1 MKKAFIVFFL
11 SFVCGMFS
19 FAQHKPY
26 NLSISGAV
34 KDNMTQ
40 EAVQNCFLTLM
51 LADSTVVDTVTTYK
65 SQSSINGQWFDESR
79 FDLRITKPA
88 KYLLR
93 VEKEGYDTKY
103 VPLDFQK
110 MYRRKLYSNLPDI
123 FMQRTRVHKIGEV
136 TVTAT
141 KVKFYHKGDT
151 IVYNADA
158 FQLQDGSMLDA
169 LIKQLP
175 GAELKSDGRIYV
187 NGRFVENLMLNGQ
200 DFFRGNNKIMLNN
213 LPSYTVSNIK
223 VYERESDR
231 SRYLGQ
237 NLDDKSFVMDVNLK
251 KQYSIG
257 WMGNVEAGGGT
268 AETYLAR
275 LFAMRFTPSSRIAV
289 FGNVNNV
296 NDDNMPQQGTD
307 WTPEKMPL
315 GRLTAYKAGLD
326 IKVNDRDGR
335 FNVQSY
341 TTFDHLRNNETANT
355 WRTNFLS
362 SGDTYDR
369 IMRKTDSKQW
379 RLFTYNTQSLF
390 PKIAG
395 EKAWLSFSQYFNYR
409 KRDNDARALSATT
422 GSDWE
427 TFSKNQ
433 LDSLYSPNITP
444 ELRKKLIN
452 RNLSRSLGRTTYMDG
467 KVSASISA
475 RMAHSSDG
483 YQLRAN
489 LWMESNDYELYNQ
502 QRIDYVDAQQVETQ
516 FVNNYSKTNPT
527 RSYKYEFSGMYDY
540 RPFEGLEFHFGYG
553 YEQRYKV
560 ESRSL
565 YRLDRLEGWDND
577 IDHGIGTLPSEELY
591 LQTIDVNNSYNSR
604 TLTRVHIPEVGMNW
618 LININKKWGFNIYN
632 AIQMPLCSQT
642 LKYAGADAD
651 TTFTRRSTQLRIYNS
666 RFRLFTNDYKHHFML
681 EYGLDPQTPNLRYLV
696 RATDDADPLNVTR
709 GGRNLKDIH
718 YYYTKLTYDYRGR
731 MMVSPSIYY
740 NRTNNA
746 VSMGYVYD
754 KSTGRRTVTPASIN
768 GNWRAGAGLSL
779 SGALDKKRLLV
790 FSNNLNADFVNSAD
804 YIGSDEAKPMG
815 KSIVKTWNVS
825 EHLRL
830 DYKIGRHSIG
840 FNGNFS
846 WLRSA
851 SDMAAFSTINAYNY
865 NYGLTG
871 MVVLPGEVNLSTD
884 VTMYSRRGYEDA
896 GMNEDNLVWNARA
909 TKSILKGRITFAV
922 DAFDILHQL
931 RKVDR
936 YVNAQGRVE
945 TYYNTVPRYVMF
957 HAMYKFNVM
966 PKKR

>member
-1 MKKAFIVFFL
+1 MKKLFFL
-11 SFVCGMFS
+11 LLFMTAFLPAIS
-19 FAQHKPY
+19 QHKDY
-26 NLSISGAV
+26 NLRIGGGI
-34 KDNMTQ
+34 KDNVTQ
-40 EAVQNCFLTLM
+40 EAVQDCFLTLM
-51 LADSTVVDTVTTYK
+51 LADSTVVDTVSTQMT
-65 SQSSINGQWFDESR
+65 QTSINGQWFDASR
-79 FDLRITKPA
+79 FELRITKPA

-110 MYRRKLYSNLPDI
+110 MYRRKFYSNLPDI

-335 FNVQSY
+335 FNVQSR

-369 IMRKTDSKQW
+369 IMKKTDSKQW

-390 PKIAG
+390 PTIAG

-433 LDSLYSPNITP
+433 LDSLYSSNITP

-452 RNLSRSLGRTTYMDG
+452 RNLSHSLGRTTYMDG
-467 KVSASISA
+467 EVSAGISA
-475 RMAHSSDG
+475 RMPHSSDG
-483 YQLRAN
+483 YQLSAS

-527 RSYKYEFSGMYDY
+527 RSYKYKFSGMYDY
-540 RPFEGLEFHFGYG
+540 RPFEGLEFHFGYA

-565 YRLDRLEGWDND
+565 YRLDHLDGWDND

-618 LININKKWGFNIYN
+618 LININKKWGFNIFN

-754 KSTGRRTVTPASIN
+754 KATGRRTVTPASIN
-768 GNWRAGAGLSL
+768 GNWRAGAGLLL
-779 SGALDKKRLLV
+779 SGALDKKRLLM

-804 YIGSDEAKPMG
+804 YIGSDEVKPMG

-825 EHLRL
+825 ERLRL

-840 FNGNFS
+840 FSGNFS

-884 VTMYSRRGYEDA
+884 ITMYSRRGYEDA

>member
-1 MKKAFIVFFL
+1 MKKLFFL
-11 SFVCGMFS
+11 LSFMTVFLPVVS
-19 FAQHKPY
+19 QYKPY
-26 NLSISGAV
+26 NLRISGAV
-34 KDNMTQ
+34 KDNVTQ

-51 LADSTVVDTVTTYK
+51 LADSTVVDTVTTCK

-231 SRYLGQ
+231 SRYLGL

-296 NDDNMPQQGTD
+296 NDDNQPQQGTD

-379 RLFTYNTQSLF
+379 KLFTDNSLSLF

-395 EKAWLSFSQYFNYR
+395 EKSWLYFDQYFNYR

-433 LDSLYSPNITP
+433 LDSLYSSNITP

-452 RNLSRSLGRTTYMDG
+452 RNLSHSLGRTTYMDG
-467 KVSASISA
+467 EVSAGIFA
-475 RMAHSSDG
+475 RMPHSSDG
-483 YQLRAN
+483 YQLSAS

-527 RSYKYEFSGMYDY
+527 RSYKYKFSGMYDY

-618 LININKKWGFNIYN
+618 LIHVNKKWDFNIFN

-709 GGRNLKDIH
+709 SGKTLRDIL
-718 YYYTKLTYDYRGR
+718 YYYTKLTYDYRGSV
-731 MMVSPSIYY
+731 MVSPSIYY

-754 KSTGRRTVTPASIN
+754 KATGRRTVTPASIN

-779 SGALDKKRLLV
+779 SGALDKKRLLM

-825 EHLRL
+825 ERLRL

-840 FNGNFS
+840 FSGTFS

-884 VTMYSRRGYEDA
+884 ITMYSRRGYEDA

>member
-379 RLFTYNTQSLF
+379 KLFTDNSLSLF
-390 PKIAG
+390 PMIAG
-395 EKAWLSFSQYFNYR
+395 EKSWLYFDQYFNYR

-540 RPFEGLEFHFGYG
+540 RPFEGLEFHFGYA

-565 YRLDRLEGWDND
+565 YRLDHLDGWDND

-666 RFRLFTNDYKHHFML
+666 RFRLLTNDYKHHFIL

-884 VTMYSRRGYEDA
+884 ITMYSRRGYEDA

>member
-1 MKKAFIVFFL
+1 MKKAFIVFLL

-26 NLSISGAV
+26 NLRIGGGI
-34 KDNMTQ
+34 KDNVTQ
-40 EAVQNCFLTLM
+40 EAVQDCFLTLM
-51 LADSTVVDTVTTYK
+51 LADSTVVDTVSTQMT
-65 SQSSINGQWFDESR
+65 QTSINGQWFDASR
-79 FDLRITKPA
+79 FELRITKPA

-110 MYRRKLYSNLPDI
+110 MYRRKFYSTLPDI

-296 NDDNMPQQGTD
+296 NDDNQPQQGTD
-307 WTPEKMPL
+307 RTPEKMPL

-335 FNVQSY
+335 FNVQSR

-355 WRTNFLS
+355 WCTNFLS

-369 IMRKTDSKQW
+369 IMKKTDSKQW

-409 KRDNDARALSATT
+409 QRDNDARALSATT

-489 LWMESNDYELYNQ
+489 LWMESNDYELYN
-502 QRIDYVDAQQVETQ
+502 
-516 FVNNYSKTNPT
+516 
-527 RSYKYEFSGMYDY
+527 
-540 RPFEGLEFHFGYG
+540 
-553 YEQRYKV
+553 
-560 ESRSL
+560 
-565 YRLDRLEGWDND
+565 
-577 IDHGIGTLPSEELY
+577 
-591 LQTIDVNNSYNSR
+591 
-604 TLTRVHIPEVGMNW
+604 
-618 LININKKWGFNIYN
+618 
-632 AIQMPLCSQT
+632 
-642 LKYAGADAD
+642 
-651 TTFTRRSTQLRIYNS
+651 
-666 RFRLFTNDYKHHFML
+666 
-681 EYGLDPQTPNLRYLV
+681 
-696 RATDDADPLNVTR
+696 
-709 GGRNLKDIH
+709 
-718 YYYTKLTYDYRGR
+718 
-731 MMVSPSIYY
+731 
-740 NRTNNA
+740 
-746 VSMGYVYD
+746 
-754 KSTGRRTVTPASIN
+754 
-768 GNWRAGAGLSL
+768 
-779 SGALDKKRLLV
+779 
-790 FSNNLNADFVNSAD
+790 
-804 YIGSDEAKPMG
+804 
-815 KSIVKTWNVS
+815 
-825 EHLRL
+825 
-830 DYKIGRHSIG
+830 
-840 FNGNFS
+840 
-846 WLRSA
+846 
-851 SDMAAFSTINAYNY
+851 
-865 NYGLTG
+865 
-871 MVVLPGEVNLSTD
+871 
-884 VTMYSRRGYEDA
+884 
-896 GMNEDNLVWNARA
+896 
-909 TKSILKGRITFAV
+909 
-922 DAFDILHQL
+922 
-931 RKVDR
+931 
-936 YVNAQGRVE
+936 
-945 TYYNTVPRYVMF
+945 
-957 HAMYKFNVM
+957 
-966 PKKR
+966 

>member
-884 VTMYSRRGYEDA
+884 ITMYSRRGYEDA
-896 GMNEDNLVWNARA
+896 GMNEDNIVWNARA

>member
-1 MKKAFIVFFL
+1 MKKAFIVFLL

-51 LADSTVVDTVTTYK
+51 LADSTVVDTVTTCK

-296 NDDNMPQQGTD
+296 NDDNQPQQGTD

-335 FNVQSY
+335 FNVQSR

-355 WRTNFLS
+355 WRTNFLL

-379 RLFTYNTQSLF
+379 KLFTDNSLSLF
-390 PKIAG
+390 PMIAG
-395 EKAWLSFSQYFNYR
+395 EKSWLYFDQYFNYR

-433 LDSLYSPNITP
+433 LDSLYSSNITP

-452 RNLSRSLGRTTYMDG
+452 RNLSHSLGRTTYMDG
-467 KVSASISA
+467 EVSAGIFA
-475 RMAHSSDG
+475 RMPHSSDG
-483 YQLRAN
+483 YQLSAR

-527 RSYKYEFSGMYDY
+527 RSYKYKFSGMYDY
-540 RPFEGLEFHFGYG
+540 RPFEGLEFHFGYA

-618 LININKKWGFNIYN
+618 LIHVNKKWDFNIFN

-666 RFRLFTNDYKHHFML
+666 RFRLLTNDYKHHFIL

-754 KSTGRRTVTPASIN
+754 KATGRRTVTPASIN

-779 SGALDKKRLLV
+779 SGALDKKRLLM

-804 YIGSDEAKPMG
+804 YIGSDEVKPMG

-825 EHLRL
+825 ERLRL

-840 FNGNFS
+840 FSGNFS

-884 VTMYSRRGYEDA
+884 ITMYSRRGYEDA

>member
-1 MKKAFIVFFL
+1 MKKAFIVFLL

-51 LADSTVVDTVTTYK
+51 LADSTVVDTVTTCK

-296 NDDNMPQQGTD
+296 NDDNQPQQGTD

-379 RLFTYNTQSLF
+379 KLFTDNSLSLF
-390 PKIAG
+390 PMIAG
-395 EKAWLSFSQYFNYR
+395 EKSWLYFDQYFNYR

-433 LDSLYSPNITP
+433 LDSLYSSNITP

-452 RNLSRSLGRTTYMDG
+452 RNLSHSLGRTTYMDG
-467 KVSASISA
+467 EVSAGIFA
-475 RMAHSSDG
+475 RMPHSSDG
-483 YQLRAN
+483 YQLSAR

-527 RSYKYEFSGMYDY
+527 RSYKYKFSGMYDY
-540 RPFEGLEFHFGYG
+540 RPFEGLEFHFGYA

-618 LININKKWGFNIYN
+618 LIHVNKKWDFNIFN

-666 RFRLFTNDYKHHFML
+666 RFRLFTNDYKHHFIL

-754 KSTGRRTVTPASIN
+754 KATGRRTVTPASIN

-884 VTMYSRRGYEDA
+884 ITIYSRRGYEDA

>member
-1 MKKAFIVFFL
+1 MKKLFFL
-11 SFVCGMFS
+11 LSFMTVFLPVVS
-19 FAQHKPY
+19 QYKPY

-187 NGRFVENLMLNGQ
+187 NGRFVENLMLNGK
-200 DFFRGNNKIMLNN
+200 DFFKGNNQIMLNN
-213 LPSYTVSNIK
+213 LPSYTVNNIK

-335 FNVQSY
+335 FNVQSR

-379 RLFTYNTQSLF
+379 KLFTDNSLSLF
-390 PKIAG
+390 PMIAG
-395 EKAWLSFSQYFNYR
+395 EKSWLYFDQYFNYR

-433 LDSLYSPNITP
+433 LDSLYSSNITP

-452 RNLSRSLGRTTYMDG
+452 RNLSHSLGRTTYMDG
-467 KVSASISA
+467 EVSAGIFA
-475 RMAHSSDG
+475 RMPHSSDG
-483 YQLRAN
+483 YQLSAR

-527 RSYKYEFSGMYDY
+527 RSYKYKFSGMYDY

-618 LININKKWGFNIYN
+618 LIHVNKKWDFNIFN

-666 RFRLFTNDYKHHFML
+666 RFRLFTNDYKHHFIL

-746 VSMGYVYD
+746 VSMGYIYD

-779 SGALDKKRLLV
+779 SGALDKKRLLM
-790 FSNNLNADFVNSAD
+790 FSNNLNADFVNNAD

-825 EHLRL
+825 ERLRL

-840 FNGNFS
+840 FSGTFS

-884 VTMYSRRGYEDA
+884 ITMYSRRGYEDA

>member
-1 MKKAFIVFFL
+1 M
-11 SFVCGMFS
+11 
-19 FAQHKPY
+19 
-26 NLSISGAV
+26 
-34 KDNMTQ
+34 
-40 EAVQNCFLTLM
+40 
-51 LADSTVVDTVTTYK
+51 
-65 SQSSINGQWFDESR
+65 
-79 FDLRITKPA
+79 
-88 KYLLR
+88 
-93 VEKEGYDTKY
+93 
-103 VPLDFQK
+103 
-110 MYRRKLYSNLPDI
+110 
-123 FMQRTRVHKIGEV
+123 
-136 TVTAT
+136 
-141 KVKFYHKGDT
+141 
-151 IVYNADA
+151 
-158 FQLQDGSMLDA
+158 
-169 LIKQLP
+169 
-175 GAELKSDGRIYV
+175 
-187 NGRFVENLMLNGQ
+187 
-200 DFFRGNNKIMLNN
+200 
-213 LPSYTVSNIK
+213 
-223 VYERESDR
+223 
-231 SRYLGQ
+231 
-237 NLDDKSFVMDVNLK
+237 
-251 KQYSIG
+251 
-257 WMGNVEAGGGT
+257 
-268 AETYLAR
+268 
-275 LFAMRFTPSSRIAV
+275 
-289 FGNVNNV
+289 
-296 NDDNMPQQGTD
+296 
-307 WTPEKMPL
+307 
-315 GRLTAYKAGLD
+315 
-326 IKVNDRDGR
+326 
-335 FNVQSY
+335 
-341 TTFDHLRNNETANT
+341 
-355 WRTNFLS
+355 
-362 SGDTYDR
+362 
-369 IMRKTDSKQW
+369 
-379 RLFTYNTQSLF
+379 
-390 PKIAG
+390 
-395 EKAWLSFSQYFNYR
+395 
-409 KRDNDARALSATT
+409 
-422 GSDWE
+422 
-427 TFSKNQ
+427 
-433 LDSLYSPNITP
+433 
-444 ELRKKLIN
+444 
-452 RNLSRSLGRTTYMDG
+452 
-467 KVSASISA
+467 
-475 RMAHSSDG
+475 
-483 YQLRAN
+483 
-489 LWMESNDYELYNQ
+489 
-502 QRIDYVDAQQVETQ
+502 
-516 FVNNYSKTNPT
+516 
-527 RSYKYEFSGMYDY
+527 
-540 RPFEGLEFHFGYG
+540 
-553 YEQRYKV
+553 

-618 LININKKWGFNIYN
+618 LIHVNKKWDFNIFN

-666 RFRLFTNDYKHHFML
+666 RFRLFTNDYKHHFIL

-754 KSTGRRTVTPASIN
+754 KATGRRTVTPASIN

-779 SGALDKKRLLV
+779 SGALDKKRLLM

-825 EHLRL
+825 ERLRL

-840 FNGNFS
+840 FSGNFS

-884 VTMYSRRGYEDA
+884 ITMYSRRGYEDA

-966 PKKR
+966 PKKK

>member
-1 MKKAFIVFFL
+1 MQKRIVLFL
-11 SFVCGMFS
+11 LCLSSAILVE
-19 FAQHKPY
+19 AQKSQG
-26 NLSISGAV
+26 LEICAKI
-34 KDNMTQ
+34 KDNVTQ
-40 EAVQNCFLTLM
+40 EAVRNCFVTLM
-51 LADSTVVDTVTTYK
+51 LADSSVVDTVTSSVGESY
-65 SQSSINGQWFDESR
+65 QNGVSSIDSR
-79 FDLRITKPA
+79 FRFWVTKPA

-93 VEKEGYDTKY
+93 IDKNGYDTR
-103 VPLDFQK
+103 VVALNLP
-110 MYRRKLYSNLPDI
+110 KLYKRETRKELPDI
-123 FMQRTRVHKIGEV
+123 FMQRTRVHNIGEV

-141 KVKFYHKGDT
+141 KVKFYNKGDT
-151 IVYNADA
+151 LVYNADA
-158 FQLQDGSMLDA
+158 FQLQEGSMLDA

-187 NGRFVENLMLNGQ
+187 NGRFVENLMLNGK
-200 DFFRGNNKIMLNN
+200 DFFNGNNKIMLNN

-223 VYERESDR
+223 VYERESDM
-231 SRYLGQ
+231 SRYFGA
-237 NLDDKSFVMDVNLK
+237 NIDDKSFVMDVNLK

-275 LFAMRFTPSSRIAV
+275 LFAMRFTPNSRITV

-296 NDDNMPQQGTD
+296 NDDNQPQQGTD

-315 GRLTAYKAGLD
+315 GRLTVYKAGLD
-326 IKVNDRDGR
+326 IRVNDRDGK
-335 FNVQSY
+335 FNVGSS
-341 TTFDHLRNNETANT
+341 TTFDHLRNKETANT
-355 WRTNFLS
+355 WRTNFLT

-369 IMRKTDSKQW
+369 IMKAVDSKNW
-379 RLFTYNTQSLF
+379 NLFTYNSLDLR
-390 PKIAG
+390 PTIAG
-395 EKAWLSFSQYFNYR
+395 KKVWLLFRQYFNY
-409 KRDNDARALSATT
+409 KKNDKDARTSAATS
-422 GSDWE
+422 GSSWE
-427 TFSKNQ
+427 TFSKEQ
-433 LDSLYSPNITP
+433 LDSLYNPSITS

-467 KVSASISA
+467 EVSAGF
-475 RMAHSSDG
+475 RVGFPHSSDNVNVD
-483 YQLRAN
+483 AS
-489 LWMESNDYELYNQ
+489 LWMQSEDYNQ
-502 QRIDYVDAQQVETQ
+502 YARQHIGY
-516 FVNNYSKTNPT
+516 NNNGHPTMLFLNDFSNADPT
-527 RSYKYEFSGMYDY
+527 RSYRYNIDFLYNY
-540 RPFEGLEFHFGYG
+540 FPFRGLELHFSYG
-553 YEQRYKV
+553 YEQNYKT
-560 ESRSL
+560 ESRNL
-565 YRLDRLEGWDND
+565 FHLAGIDGWGSGTE
-577 IDHGIGTLPSEELY
+577 HELGTLPSEEAY
-591 LQTIDVNNSYNSR
+591 LQTIDRSNSYNSR
-604 TLTRVHIPEVGMNW
+604 TLGRVHTPGVHINW
-618 LININKKWGFNIYN
+618 WFDVNRKWQFRVNHKMYLP
-632 AIQMPLCSQT
+632 IQRLT
-642 LKYAGADAD
+642 LKYIGAMAD
-651 TTFTRRSTQLRIYNS
+651 TTFTRRSTQIRVYNS
-666 RFRLFTNDYKHHFML
+666 FISLDTKDYKHSIYLH
-681 EYGLDPQTPNLRYLV
+681 YGLDPQTPNLRYLV

-709 GGRNLKDIH
+709 SGKALRDIL
-718 YYYTKLTYDYRGR
+718 YYYTKLTYDYRGSV
-731 MMVSPSIYY
+731 MVSPSIYY

-754 KSTGRRTVTPASIN
+754 KATGRRTVTPASIN

-779 SGALDKKRLLV
+779 SGALDKKRLLM

-825 EHLRL
+825 ERLRL

-840 FNGNFS
+840 FSGTFS

-884 VTMYSRRGYEDA
+884 ITMYSRRGYEDV

>member
-1 MKKAFIVFFL
+1 MKKLFFL
-11 SFVCGMFS
+11 LSFMTVFLPVVS
-19 FAQHKPY
+19 QYKPY

-65 SQSSINGQWFDESR
+65 SQSSINGQWFDDSR

-335 FNVQSY
+335 FNVQNY

-666 RFRLFTNDYKHHFML
+666 RFRLFTNDYKHHFIL

-754 KSTGRRTVTPASIN
+754 KTTGRRTVTPASIN

-825 EHLRL
+825 ERLRL

-840 FNGNFS
+840 FSGTFS

-884 VTMYSRRGYEDA
+884 ITMYSRRGYEDA

>member
-1 MKKAFIVFFL
+1 MKKAFIVFLL

-65 SQSSINGQWFDESR
+65 SQSSINGQWFDDSR

-341 TTFDHLRNNETANT
+341 TTFDHLRNSETANT

-395 EKAWLSFSQYFNYR
+395 EKAWLSFGQYFNYR

-618 LININKKWGFNIYN
+618 LIHVNKKWDFNIFN

-666 RFRLFTNDYKHHFML
+666 RFRLLTNDYKHHFIL

-754 KSTGRRTVTPASIN
+754 KATGRRTVTPASIN

-779 SGALDKKRLLV
+779 SGALDKKRLLM

-825 EHLRL
+825 ERLRL

-871 MVVLPGEVNLSTD
+871 MVVLTGEVNLSTD
-884 VTMYSRRGYEDA
+884 ITMYSRRGYEDA

>member
-1 MKKAFIVFFL
+1 MKKRLILFALCLL
-11 SFVCGMFS
+11 SVLSS
-19 FAQHKPY
+19 FAQDKTY
-26 NLSISGAV
+26 ELEVCAKV
-34 KDNMTQ
+34 KDNVTL
-40 EAVQNCFLTLM
+40 EAIGNGLVTLM
-51 LADSTVVDTVTTYK
+51 LADSTIVDTTSILTY
-65 SQSSINGQWFDESR
+65 ESYLAGEPVKTSVFNIIVR
-79 FDLRITKPA
+79 KPA
-88 KYLLR
+88 KYLLCI
-93 VEKEGYDTKY
+93 EKEGYDTKFIS
-103 VPLDFQK
+103 LDLSK
-110 MYRRKLYSNLPDI
+110 IYKRDHYKNLSTI
-123 FMQRTRVHKIGEV
+123 LMQRTRVRNIGEV

-158 FQLQDGSMLDA
+158 FQLQEGSMLDA

-187 NGRFVENLMLNGQ
+187 NGRFVENLMLNGK
-200 DFFRGNNKIMLNN
+200 DFFNGNNQIMLNN

-369 IMRKTDSKQW
+369 IMKKTDSKQW

-452 RNLSRSLGRTTYMDG
+452 RNLSHSLGRTTYMDG

-618 LININKKWGFNIYN
+618 LIHVNKKWDFNIFN

-666 RFRLFTNDYKHHFML
+666 RFRLLTNDYKHHFIL

-754 KSTGRRTVTPASIN
+754 KATGRRTVTPASIN

-779 SGALDKKRLLV
+779 SGALDKKRLLM

-825 EHLRL
+825 ERLRL

-840 FNGNFS
+840 FSGTFS

-865 NYGLTG
+865 NYGLTS

-884 VTMYSRRGYEDA
+884 ITMYSRRGYEDA

>member
-1 MKKAFIVFFL
+1 MKKRLILFALCLL
-11 SFVCGMFS
+11 SVLSS
-19 FAQHKPY
+19 FAQDKTY
-26 NLSISGAV
+26 ELEVVAKV
-34 KDNMTQ
+34 KDNVTL
-40 EAVQNCFLTLM
+40 EAIGNGLVTLM
-51 LADSTVVDTVTTYK
+51 LADSTIVDTTSIFTY
-65 SQSSINGQWFDESR
+65 ESYLDGR
-79 FDLRITKPA
+79 PVHTSNVNITIRKPA
-88 KYLLR
+88 KYILR
-93 VEKEGYDTKY
+93 IEKEGYDTKFIS
-103 VPLDFQK
+103 LDLRK
-110 MYRRKLYSNLPDI
+110 MYKRERYKILPHI
-123 FMQRTRVHKIGEV
+123 LMQRTRVRNIGEV

-141 KVKFYHKGDT
+141 KVKFYNKGDT
-151 IVYNADA
+151 LVYNADA

-187 NGRFVENLMLNGQ
+187 NGRFVENLMLNGK
-200 DFFRGNNKIMLNN
+200 DFFKGNNQIMLNN
-213 LPSYTVSNIK
+213 LPSYTVNNIK

-275 LFAMRFTPSSRIAV
+275 LFAMRFTPSSRITM
-289 FGNVNNV
+289 FGNVNNL
-296 NDDNMPQQGTD
+296 NDDKQPQQGTD

-315 GRLTAYKAGLD
+315 GRLTAYKAG
-326 IKVNDRDGR
+326 VNIRVDDRNDK
-335 FNVQSY
+335 FSVSSA
-341 TTFDHLRNNETANT
+341 TTFDYLKNKETANS

-369 IMRKTDSKQW
+369 IMKSSDTKDLK
-379 RLFTYNTQSLF
+379 LFTYNYVSF
-390 PKIAG
+390 HPMIWG
-395 EKAWLSFSQYFNYR
+395 RRSWLSLRQYFNY
-409 KRDNDARALSATT
+409 KKSDNDARTSSATV
-422 GSDWE
+422 GNAWE
-427 TFSKNQ
+427 TFGKEQ
-433 LDSLYSPNITP
+433 LDSLYNPNITP

-452 RNLSRSLGRTTYMDG
+452 RNLSHSLGHTTHMDG
-467 KVSASISA
+467 EVA
-475 RMAHSSDG
+475 AHINVGIPHTIDG
-483 YQLRAN
+483 IELIAT
-489 LWMESNDYELYNQ
+489 LWMQSNDYKLYNQ
-502 QRIDYVDAQQVETQ
+502 QRIDYNRDGQLSTQ
-516 FVNNYSKTNPT
+516 FLNDFSNTTPT
-527 RSYKYEFSGMYDY
+527 RSYKYNFDVFYSYCPTKNLQCTFSYG
-540 RPFEGLEFHFGYG
+540 FE
-553 YEQRYKV
+553 QNYKT
-560 ESRSL
+560 ESRNL
-565 YRLDRLEGWDND
+565 FHLAGLDGWDNETN
-577 IDHGIGTLPSEELY
+577 GTFGTLPSEEIY
-591 LQTIDVNNSYNSR
+591 LQTIDRANSYNSR
-604 TLTRVHIPEVGMNW
+604 TLGRVHTPGVHINWSFDVGKNW
-618 LININKKWGFNIYN
+618 FFRLWHKMYVPIHN
-632 AIQMPLCSQT
+632 QT
-642 LKYAGADAD
+642 LKYIGANAD
-651 TTFTRRSTQLRIYNS
+651 TTFTRRSTQFRIYDSNLWLNS
-666 RFRLFTNDYKHHFML
+666 KNGKHDFIL
-681 EYGLDPQTPNLRYLV
+681 KYSIIPRTPNLRYFV
-696 RATDDADPLNVTR
+696 SATDDADPLNVTR
-709 GGRNLKDIH
+709 GGENLKDII
-718 YYYTKLTYDYRGR
+718 YYNTDFRYTYKGS
-731 MMVSPSIYY
+731 MMVSPNIYY

-746 VSMGYVYD
+746 VSMGYIYD

-884 VTMYSRRGYEDA
+884 ITMYSRRGYEDA

>member
-1 MKKAFIVFFL
+1 MKKRLILFALCLL
-11 SFVCGMFS
+11 SVLPS
-19 FAQHKPY
+19 FAKDKTY
-26 NLSISGAV
+26 ELEVVAKV
-34 KDNMTQ
+34 KDNVTL
-40 EAVQNCFLTLM
+40 EAIGNGLVTLM
-51 LADSTVVDTVTTYK
+51 LADSTIVDTTSIKTYENYLDGNPVQTSFFHVTV
-65 SQSSINGQWFDESR
+65 R
-79 FDLRITKPA
+79 KPA
-88 KYLLR
+88 KYILCI
-93 VEKEGYDTKY
+93 EKEGYDTKF
-103 VPLDFQK
+103 VSLDLRK
-110 MYRRKLYSNLPDI
+110 MYKRERFKDLPAI
-123 FMQRTRVHKIGEV
+123 LMQRTRVRNIGEV

-141 KVKFYHKGDT
+141 KVKFYNKGDT

-187 NGRFVENLMLNGQ
+187 NGRFVENLMLNGK
-200 DFFRGNNKIMLNN
+200 DFFKGNNQIMLNN
-213 LPSYTVSNIK
+213 LPSYTVNNIK

-257 WMGNVEAGGGT
+257 WMGNVDAGGGT
-268 AETYLAR
+268 ADTYLAR
-275 LFAMRFTPSSRIAV
+275 LFAMRFTPSSRITM
-289 FGNVNNV
+289 FGNVNNL
-296 NDDNMPQQGTD
+296 NDDKQPRQGTD

-315 GRLTAYKAGLD
+315 GRLTAYKAGVD
-326 IKVNDRDGR
+326 IRVDDRNEK
-335 FNVQSY
+335 FSVSSSI
-341 TTFDHLRNNETANT
+341 TFDHLKNKETANT

-362 SGDTYDR
+362 TGDTYDR
-369 IMRKTDSKQW
+369 IIKSTDTKEW
-379 RLFTYNTQSLF
+379 KLFTYNYINLRPMIFGAKS
-390 PKIAG
+390 
-395 EKAWLSFSQYFNYR
+395 WLSLSQYFNY
-409 KRDNDARALSATT
+409 KKNDNDVRTSSATA
-422 GSDWE
+422 GSDWD
-427 TFSKNQ
+427 TFSKEQ
-433 LDSLYSPNITP
+433 LDSLYNPSITP

-452 RNLSRSLGRTTYMDG
+452 RNLSHSLGRTTYMDG
-467 KVSASISA
+467 EVC
-475 RMAHSSDG
+475 AHLDVGIPHTHDG
-483 YQLRAN
+483 IELWAT
-489 LWMESNDYELYNQ
+489 LWMQSNDYKLYNQ
-502 QRIDYVDAQQVETQ
+502 QRIDYNRDGQLSTQ
-516 FVNNYSKTNPT
+516 FVNDFSNTSPT
-527 RSYKYEFSGMYDY
+527 RSYKYNFDVFYNYTPSRNIQFVFSYG
-540 RPFEGLEFHFGYG
+540 FE
-553 YEQRYKV
+553 QNYKT
-560 ESRSL
+560 ESRNL
-565 YRLDRLEGWDND
+565 FHLAGFDGWND
-577 IDHGIGTLPSEELY
+577 ETDGTFGTLPSEEIY
-591 LQTIDVNNSYNSR
+591 MQTIDRANSYNSR
-604 TLTRVHIPEVGMNW
+604 TLGRVHTPGVRINWSFDVG
-618 LININKKWGFNIYN
+618 KKWEFRLWHKMYVPIH
-632 AIQMPLCSQT
+632 SQT
-642 LKYAGADAD
+642 LKYVGANAD
-651 TTFTRRSTQLRIYNS
+651 TTFTRRSTQFRIYDSNLWLNS
-666 RFRLFTNDYKHHFML
+666 KNGKHDFIL
-681 EYGLDPQTPNLRYLV
+681 KYSIIPRTPNLRYFV
-696 RATDDADPLNVTR
+696 SATDDADPLNVTR
-709 GGRNLKDIH
+709 GGENLKDII
-718 YYYTKLTYDYRGR
+718 YYNTDFRYTYKGS

-746 VSMGYVYD
+746 VSMGYIYD

-865 NYGLTG
+865 NSGLTG

-884 VTMYSRRGYEDA
+884 ITMYSRRGYEDA

>member
-1 MKKAFIVFFL
+1 MKKLFFL
-11 SFVCGMFS
+11 LLFMTAFLPAIS
-19 FAQHKPY
+19 QHKDY
-26 NLSISGAV
+26 NLRIGGGI
-34 KDNMTQ
+34 KDNVTQ
-40 EAVQNCFLTLM
+40 EAVQDCFLTLM
-51 LADSTVVDTVTTYK
+51 LADSTVVDTVSTQKT
-65 SQSSINGQWFDESR
+65 QTSINGQWFDASR
-79 FDLRITKPA
+79 FELRITKPA

-110 MYRRKLYSNLPDI
+110 MYRRKLYSTLPDI

-296 NDDNMPQQGTD
+296 NDDNQPQQGTD

-335 FNVQSY
+335 FNVQSR

-379 RLFTYNTQSLF
+379 KLFTDNSLSLF

-395 EKAWLSFSQYFNYR
+395 EKSWLYFDQYFNYR

-433 LDSLYSPNITP
+433 LDSLYSSNITP

-452 RNLSRSLGRTTYMDG
+452 RNLSHSLGRTTYMDG
-467 KVSASISA
+467 EVSAGIFA
-475 RMAHSSDG
+475 RMPHSSDG
-483 YQLRAN
+483 YQLSAR

-527 RSYKYEFSGMYDY
+527 RSYKYKFSGMYDY
-540 RPFEGLEFHFGYG
+540 LPFEGLEFHFGYA

-642 LKYAGADAD
+642 LKYAGAGAD

-666 RFRLFTNDYKHHFML
+666 RFRLFTNDYKHHFIL

-754 KSTGRRTVTPASIN
+754 KATGRRTVTPASIN

-779 SGALDKKRLLV
+779 SGALDKKRLLM

-825 EHLRL
+825 ERLRL

-840 FNGNFS
+840 FSGNFS

-884 VTMYSRRGYEDA
+884 ITMYSRRGYEDA

>member
-1 MKKAFIVFFL
+1 MKKAFIVFLL

-65 SQSSINGQWFDESR
+65 SQSSINGQWFDDSR

-187 NGRFVENLMLNGQ
+187 NGRFVENLMLNGK
-200 DFFRGNNKIMLNN
+200 DFFKGNNQIMLNN
-213 LPSYTVSNIK
+213 LPSYTVNNIK

-296 NDDNMPQQGTD
+296 NDDNQPQQGTD

-369 IMRKTDSKQW
+369 IMKKTDSKQW

-618 LININKKWGFNIYN
+618 LININKKWGFNIFN

-666 RFRLFTNDYKHHFML
+666 RFRLFTNDYKHHFIL

-754 KSTGRRTVTPASIN
+754 KATGRRTITPASIN

-779 SGALDKKRLLV
+779 SGALDKKRLLM
-790 FSNNLNADFVNSAD
+790 FSNNLNADFVNNAD

-825 EHLRL
+825 ERLRL

-840 FNGNFS
+840 FSGTFS

-884 VTMYSRRGYEDA
+884 ITMYSRRGYEDA
-896 GMNEDNLVWNARA
+896 GMNEDNIVWNARA

>member
-1 MKKAFIVFFL
+1 MKKAFIVFLL

-19 FAQHKPY
+19 FAQHKNY

-51 LADSTVVDTVTTYK
+51 LADSTVVDTVTTCK

-187 NGRFVENLMLNGQ
+187 NGRFVENLMLNGK
-200 DFFRGNNKIMLNN
+200 DFFKGNNQIMLNN
-213 LPSYTVSNIK
+213 LPSYTVNNIK

-666 RFRLFTNDYKHHFML
+666 RFRLFTNDYKHHFIL

-825 EHLRL
+825 ERLRL

-884 VTMYSRRGYEDA
+884 ITMYSRRGYEDA

>member
-1 MKKAFIVFFL
+1 MKKLFFL
-11 SFVCGMFS
+11 LSFMTVFLPVVS
-19 FAQHKPY
+19 QYKPY
-26 NLSISGAV
+26 YLSISGAV

-65 SQSSINGQWFDESR
+65 SQSSINGQWFDDSR

-237 NLDDKSFVMDVNLK
+237 SLDDKSFVMDVNLK

-341 TTFDHLRNNETANT
+341 TTFDHLRNSETANT

-395 EKAWLSFSQYFNYR
+395 EKAWLSFGQYFNYR

-618 LININKKWGFNIYN
+618 LIHVNKKWDFNIFN

-754 KSTGRRTVTPASIN
+754 KATGRRTVTPASIN

-779 SGALDKKRLLV
+779 SGALDKKRLLM

-884 VTMYSRRGYEDA
+884 ITMYSRRGYEDA

>member
-65 SQSSINGQWFDESR
+65 SQSSINGQWFDDSR

-369 IMRKTDSKQW
+369 IMKKTDSKQW

-618 LININKKWGFNIYN
+618 LIHVNKKWDFNIFN

-666 RFRLFTNDYKHHFML
+666 RFRLFTNDYKHHFIL

-754 KSTGRRTVTPASIN
+754 KATGRRTVTPASIN

-779 SGALDKKRLLV
+779 SGALDKKRLLM

-825 EHLRL
+825 ERLRL

-840 FNGNFS
+840 FSGNFS

-884 VTMYSRRGYEDA
+884 ITMYSRRGYEDA

-966 PKKR
+966 PKKK

>member
-1 MKKAFIVFFL
+1 MKKRIILFL
-11 SFVCGMFS
+11 LCLSSAILVE
-19 FAQHKPY
+19 AQKSQG
-26 NLSISGAV
+26 LEICAKI
-34 KDNMTQ
+34 KDNVTQ
-40 EAVQNCFLTLM
+40 EAVRNCFVTLM
-51 LADSTVVDTVTTYK
+51 LADSSVVDTVTSSVGESY
-65 SQSSINGQWFDESR
+65 QNGVSSIDSR
-79 FDLRITKPA
+79 FRFRVTKPA

-93 VEKEGYDTKY
+93 IDKNGYDTR
-103 VPLDFQK
+103 VVALNLP
-110 MYRRKLYSNLPDI
+110 KLYKRETLKELPDI
-123 FMQRTRVHKIGEV
+123 FMQRTRVHNIGEV

-141 KVKFYHKGDT
+141 KVKFYNKGDT
-151 IVYNADA
+151 LVYNADA
-158 FQLQDGSMLDA
+158 FQLQEGSMLDA

-187 NGRFVENLMLNGQ
+187 NGRFVENLMLNGK
-200 DFFRGNNKIMLNN
+200 DFFNGNNKIMLNN

-223 VYERESDR
+223 VYERESDM
-231 SRYLGQ
+231 SRYFGA
-237 NLDDKSFVMDVNLK
+237 NIDDKSFVMDVNLK

-275 LFAMRFTPSSRIAV
+275 LFAMRFTPNSRITV

-296 NDDNMPQQGTD
+296 NDDNQPQQGTD

-315 GRLTAYKAGLD
+315 GRLTVYKAGLD
-326 IKVNDRDGR
+326 IRVNDRDGK
-335 FNVQSY
+335 FNVGSS
-341 TTFDHLRNNETANT
+341 TTFDHLRNKETANT
-355 WRTNFLS
+355 WRTNFLT

-369 IMRKTDSKQW
+369 IMKAVDSKNW
-379 RLFTYNTQSLF
+379 NLFTYNSLDLR
-390 PKIAG
+390 PTIAG
-395 EKAWLSFSQYFNYR
+395 KKVWLLFRQYFNY
-409 KRDNDARALSATT
+409 KKNDKDARTSAATS
-422 GSDWE
+422 GSSWE
-427 TFSKNQ
+427 TFSKEQ
-433 LDSLYSPNITP
+433 LDSLYNPSITS

-467 KVSASISA
+467 EVSAGF
-475 RMAHSSDG
+475 RVGFPHSSDNVNVD
-483 YQLRAN
+483 AS
-489 LWMESNDYELYNQ
+489 LWMQSEDYNQ
-502 QRIDYVDAQQVETQ
+502 YARQHIGY
-516 FVNNYSKTNPT
+516 NNNGQPTMLFLNDFSNADPT
-527 RSYKYEFSGMYDY
+527 RSYRYNIDFLYNY
-540 RPFEGLEFHFGYG
+540 FPLRGLELHFSYG
-553 YEQRYKV
+553 YEQNYKT
-560 ESRSL
+560 ESRNL
-565 YRLDRLEGWDND
+565 FHLAGIDGWGSGTE
-577 IDHGIGTLPSEELY
+577 HELGTLPSEEAY
-591 LQTIDVNNSYNSR
+591 LQTIDRSNSYNSR
-604 TLTRVHIPEVGMNW
+604 TLGRVHTPGVHINW
-618 LININKKWGFNIYN
+618 WFDVNRKWQFRVNHKMYLP
-632 AIQMPLCSQT
+632 IQRLT
-642 LKYAGADAD
+642 LKYIGAMAD
-651 TTFTRRSTQLRIYNS
+651 TTFTRRSTQIRVYNS
-666 RFRLFTNDYKHHFML
+666 FISLDTKDYKHSFYLH
-681 EYGLDPQTPNLRYLV
+681 YGLDPQTPNLRYMV

-754 KSTGRRTVTPASIN
+754 KATGRRTVTPASIN

-779 SGALDKKRLLV
+779 SGALDKKRLLM

-825 EHLRL
+825 ERLRL

-840 FNGNFS
+840 FSGTFS

-884 VTMYSRRGYEDA
+884 ITMYSRRGYEDA

-966 PKKR
+966 PKKK

>member
-1 MKKAFIVFFL
+1 
-11 SFVCGMFS
+11 
-19 FAQHKPY
+19 
-26 NLSISGAV
+26 
-34 KDNMTQ
+34 
-40 EAVQNCFLTLM
+40 M
-51 LADSTVVDTVTTYK
+51 LADSSVVDTVTSSVGESY
-65 SQSSINGQWFDESR
+65 QNGVSSIDSR
-79 FDLRITKPA
+79 FRFWVTKPA

-93 VEKEGYDTKY
+93 IDKNGYDTR
-103 VPLDFQK
+103 VVALNLP
-110 MYRRKLYSNLPDI
+110 KLYKRETRKELPDI
-123 FMQRTRVHKIGEV
+123 FMQRTRVHYIGEV

-141 KVKFYHKGDT
+141 KVKFYNKGDT
-151 IVYNADA
+151 LVYNADA
-158 FQLQDGSMLDA
+158 FQLQEGSMLDA

-187 NGRFVENLMLNGQ
+187 NGRFVENLMLNGK
-200 DFFRGNNKIMLNN
+200 DFFNGNNKIMLNN

-223 VYERESDR
+223 VYERESDM
-231 SRYLGQ
+231 SRYFGA
-237 NLDDKSFVMDVNLK
+237 NIDDKSFVMDVNLK

-275 LFAMRFTPSSRIAV
+275 LFAMRFTPNSRITV

-296 NDDNMPQQGTD
+296 NDDNQPQQGTD

-315 GRLTAYKAGLD
+315 GRLTVYKAGLD
-326 IKVNDRDGR
+326 IRVNDRDGK
-335 FNVQSY
+335 FNVGSS
-341 TTFDHLRNNETANT
+341 TTFDHLRNKETANT
-355 WRTNFLS
+355 WRTNFLT

-369 IMRKTDSKQW
+369 IMKAVDSKNW
-379 RLFTYNTQSLF
+379 NLFTYNSLDLR
-390 PKIAG
+390 PTIAG
-395 EKAWLSFSQYFNYR
+395 KKVWLLFRQYFNY
-409 KRDNDARALSATT
+409 KKNDKDARTSAATS
-422 GSDWE
+422 GSSWE
-427 TFSKNQ
+427 TFSKEQ
-433 LDSLYSPNITP
+433 LDSLYNPSITS

-467 KVSASISA
+467 EVSAGF
-475 RMAHSSDG
+475 RVGFPHSSDNVNVD
-483 YQLRAN
+483 AS
-489 LWMESNDYELYNQ
+489 LWMQSEDYNQ
-502 QRIDYVDAQQVETQ
+502 YARQHIGY
-516 FVNNYSKTNPT
+516 NNNGHPTMLFLNDFSNADPT
-527 RSYKYEFSGMYDY
+527 RSYRYNIDFLYNY
-540 RPFEGLEFHFGYG
+540 FPFRGLELHFSYG
-553 YEQRYKV
+553 YEQNYKT
-560 ESRSL
+560 ESRNL
-565 YRLDRLEGWDND
+565 FHLAGIDGWGSGTE
-577 IDHGIGTLPSEELY
+577 HELGTLPSEEAY
-591 LQTIDVNNSYNSR
+591 LQTIDRSNSYNSR
-604 TLTRVHIPEVGMNW
+604 TLGRVHTPGVHINW
-618 LININKKWGFNIYN
+618 WFDVNRKWQFRVNHKMYLP
-632 AIQMPLCSQT
+632 IQRLT
-642 LKYAGADAD
+642 LKYIGAMAD
-651 TTFTRRSTQLRIYNS
+651 TTFTRRSTQIRVYNS
-666 RFRLFTNDYKHHFML
+666 FISLDTKDYKHSIYLH
-681 EYGLDPQTPNLRYLV
+681 YGLDPQTPNLRYLV

-709 GGRNLKDIH
+709 SGKALRDIL
-718 YYYTKLTYDYRGR
+718 YYYTKLTYDYRGSV
-731 MMVSPSIYY
+731 MASPSIYY

-754 KSTGRRTVTPASIN
+754 KATGRRTVTPASIN

-779 SGALDKKRLLV
+779 SGALDKKRLLM

-825 EHLRL
+825 ERLRL

-840 FNGNFS
+840 FSGTFS

-884 VTMYSRRGYEDA
+884 ITMYSRRGYEDV

>member
-1 MKKAFIVFFL
+1 MKKLFFL
-11 SFVCGMFS
+11 LSFMTVFLPVVS
-19 FAQHKPY
+19 QYKPY
-26 NLSISGAV
+26 NLSISGVV

-51 LADSTVVDTVTTYK
+51 LADSTVVDTVTTCK

-296 NDDNMPQQGTD
+296 NDDNQPQQGTD

-379 RLFTYNTQSLF
+379 KLFTDNSLSLF
-390 PKIAG
+390 PMIAG
-395 EKAWLSFSQYFNYR
+395 EKSWLYFDQYFNYR

-433 LDSLYSPNITP
+433 LDSLY
-444 ELRKKLIN
+444 
-452 RNLSRSLGRTTYMDG
+452 
-467 KVSASISA
+467 IS
-475 RMAHSSDG
+475 
-483 YQLRAN
+483 
-489 LWMESNDYELYNQ
+489 
-502 QRIDYVDAQQVETQ
+502 
-516 FVNNYSKTNPT
+516 
-527 RSYKYEFSGMYDY
+527 
-540 RPFEGLEFHFGYG
+540 
-553 YEQRYKV
+553 
-560 ESRSL
+560 
-565 YRLDRLEGWDND
+565 
-577 IDHGIGTLPSEELY
+577 
-591 LQTIDVNNSYNSR
+591 
-604 TLTRVHIPEVGMNW
+604 
-618 LININKKWGFNIYN
+618 NIN
-632 AIQMPLCSQT
+632 P
-642 LKYAGADAD
+642 
-651 TTFTRRSTQLRIYNS
+651 
-666 RFRLFTNDYKHHFML
+666 
-681 EYGLDPQTPNLRYLV
+681 
-696 RATDDADPLNVTR
+696 
-709 GGRNLKDIH
+709 
-718 YYYTKLTYDYRGR
+718 
-731 MMVSPSIYY
+731 
-740 NRTNNA
+740 
-746 VSMGYVYD
+746 
-754 KSTGRRTVTPASIN
+754 
-768 GNWRAGAGLSL
+768 
-779 SGALDKKRLLV
+779 
-790 FSNNLNADFVNSAD
+790 
-804 YIGSDEAKPMG
+804 
-815 KSIVKTWNVS
+815 
-825 EHLRL
+825 
-830 DYKIGRHSIG
+830 
-840 FNGNFS
+840 
-846 WLRSA
+846 
-851 SDMAAFSTINAYNY
+851 
-865 NYGLTG
+865 
-871 MVVLPGEVNLSTD
+871 
-884 VTMYSRRGYEDA
+884 
-896 GMNEDNLVWNARA
+896 
-909 TKSILKGRITFAV
+909 
-922 DAFDILHQL
+922 
-931 RKVDR
+931 
-936 YVNAQGRVE
+936 
-945 TYYNTVPRYVMF
+945 
-957 HAMYKFNVM
+957 
-966 PKKR
+966 

>member
-65 SQSSINGQWFDESR
+65 SQSSINGQWFDDSR

-379 RLFTYNTQSLF
+379 KLFTDNSLSLF
-390 PKIAG
+390 PMIAG
-395 EKAWLSFSQYFNYR
+395 EKSWLYFDQYFNYR

-467 KVSASISA
+467 KVSAGIFA
-475 RMAHSSDG
+475 RMPHSSDG
-483 YQLRAN
+483 YQLSAR

-527 RSYKYEFSGMYDY
+527 RSYKYKFSGMYDY

-618 LININKKWGFNIYN
+618 LIHVNKKWDFNIFN

-666 RFRLFTNDYKHHFML
+666 RFRLLTNDYKHHFIL

-746 VSMGYVYD
+746 VSMGYIYD

-779 SGALDKKRLLV
+779 SGALDKKRLLM

-825 EHLRL
+825 ERLRL

-840 FNGNFS
+840 FSGTFS

-884 VTMYSRRGYEDA
+884 ITMYSRRGYEDA

>member
-1 MKKAFIVFFL
+1 MKKLFFL
-11 SFVCGMFS
+11 LLFMTAFLPAIS
-19 FAQHKPY
+19 QHKDY
-26 NLSISGAV
+26 NLRIGGGI
-34 KDNMTQ
+34 KDNVTQ
-40 EAVQNCFLTLM
+40 EAVQDCFLTLM
-51 LADSTVVDTVTTYK
+51 LADSTVVDTVSTQNT
-65 SQSSINGQWFDESR
+65 QTSINGQWFDASR
-79 FDLRITKPA
+79 FELRITKPA

-110 MYRRKLYSNLPDI
+110 MYRRKFYSTLPDI

-296 NDDNMPQQGTD
+296 NDDNQPQQGTD

-335 FNVQSY
+335 FNVQSR

-395 EKAWLSFSQYFNYR
+395 EKAWLSFGQYFNYR

-422 GSDWE
+422 GSNWE

-467 KVSASISA
+467 EVSAGISA
-475 RMAHSSDG
+475 RMAHSSDS
-483 YQLRAN
+483 YQLSAR

-666 RFRLFTNDYKHHFML
+666 RFRLFTNDYKHHFIL

-754 KSTGRRTVTPASIN
+754 KATGRRTVTPASIN

-779 SGALDKKRLLV
+779 SGALDKKRLLM

-884 VTMYSRRGYEDA
+884 ITMYSRRGYEDA

>member
-1 MKKAFIVFFL
+1 MQKRIVLFL
-11 SFVCGMFS
+11 LCLSSAILVE
-19 FAQHKPY
+19 AQKSQG
-26 NLSISGAV
+26 LEICAKI
-34 KDNMTQ
+34 KDNVTQ
-40 EAVQNCFLTLM
+40 EAVRNCFVTLM
-51 LADSTVVDTVTTYK
+51 LADSSVVDTVTSSVGESY
-65 SQSSINGQWFDESR
+65 QNGVSSIDSR
-79 FDLRITKPA
+79 FRFWVTKPA

-93 VEKEGYDTKY
+93 IDKNGYDTR
-103 VPLDFQK
+103 VVALNLP
-110 MYRRKLYSNLPDI
+110 KLYKRETRKELPDI
-123 FMQRTRVHKIGEV
+123 FMQRTRVHNIGEV

-141 KVKFYHKGDT
+141 KVKFYNKGDT
-151 IVYNADA
+151 LVYNADA
-158 FQLQDGSMLDA
+158 FQLQEGSMLDA

-187 NGRFVENLMLNGQ
+187 NGRFVENLMLNGK
-200 DFFRGNNKIMLNN
+200 DFFNGNNKIMLNN

-223 VYERESDR
+223 VYERESDM
-231 SRYLGQ
+231 SRYFGA
-237 NLDDKSFVMDVNLK
+237 NIDDKSFVMDVNLK

-275 LFAMRFTPSSRIAV
+275 LFAMRFTPNSRITV

-296 NDDNMPQQGTD
+296 NDDNQPQQGTD

-315 GRLTAYKAGLD
+315 GRLTVYKAGLD
-326 IKVNDRDGR
+326 IRVNDRDGK
-335 FNVQSY
+335 FNVGSS
-341 TTFDHLRNNETANT
+341 TTFDHLRNKETANT
-355 WRTNFLS
+355 WRTNFLT

-369 IMRKTDSKQW
+369 IMKAVDSKNW
-379 RLFTYNTQSLF
+379 NLFTYNSLDLR
-390 PKIAG
+390 PTIAG
-395 EKAWLSFSQYFNYR
+395 KKVWLLFRQYFNY
-409 KRDNDARALSATT
+409 KKNDKDARTSAATS
-422 GSDWE
+422 GSSWE
-427 TFSKNQ
+427 TFSKEQ
-433 LDSLYSPNITP
+433 LDSLYNPSITS

-467 KVSASISA
+467 EVSAGF
-475 RMAHSSDG
+475 RVGFPHSSDNVNVD
-483 YQLRAN
+483 AS
-489 LWMESNDYELYNQ
+489 LWMQSEDYNQ
-502 QRIDYVDAQQVETQ
+502 YARQHIGY
-516 FVNNYSKTNPT
+516 NNNGHPTMLFLNDFSNADPT
-527 RSYKYEFSGMYDY
+527 RSYRYNIDFLYNY
-540 RPFEGLEFHFGYG
+540 FPFRGLELHFSYG
-553 YEQRYKV
+553 YEQNYKT
-560 ESRSL
+560 ESRNL
-565 YRLDRLEGWDND
+565 FHLAGIDGWGSGTE
-577 IDHGIGTLPSEELY
+577 HELGTLPSEEAY
-591 LQTIDVNNSYNSR
+591 LQTIDRSNSYNSR
-604 TLTRVHIPEVGMNW
+604 TLGRVHTPGVHINW
-618 LININKKWGFNIYN
+618 WFDVNRKWQFRVNHKMYLP
-632 AIQMPLCSQT
+632 IQRLT
-642 LKYAGADAD
+642 LKYIGAMAD
-651 TTFTRRSTQLRIYNS
+651 TTFTRRSTQIRVYNS
-666 RFRLFTNDYKHHFML
+666 FISLDTKDYKHSIYLH
-681 EYGLDPQTPNLRYLV
+681 YGLDPQTPNLRYLV

-709 GGRNLKDIH
+709 SGKALRDIL
-718 YYYTKLTYDYRGR
+718 YYYTKLTYDYRGSV
-731 MMVSPSIYY
+731 MASPSIYY

-754 KSTGRRTVTPASIN
+754 KATGRRTVTPASIN

-779 SGALDKKRLLV
+779 SGALDKKRLLM

-825 EHLRL
+825 ERLRL

-840 FNGNFS
+840 FSGTFS

-884 VTMYSRRGYEDA
+884 ITMYSRRGYEDV

>member
-1 MKKAFIVFFL
+1 MKKLFFL
-11 SFVCGMFS
+11 LSFMTVFLPVVS
-19 FAQHKPY
+19 QYKPY

-65 SQSSINGQWFDESR
+65 SQSSINGQWFDDSR

-467 KVSASISA
+467 EVSAGISA
-475 RMAHSSDG
+475 MMPHSSDG
-483 YQLRAN
+483 YQLSAS

-565 YRLDRLEGWDND
+565 YRLDRLEGWDNG

-618 LININKKWGFNIYN
+618 LININKKWGFNIFN

-681 EYGLDPQTPNLRYLV
+681 EYGLDPQPPNLRYLV

-754 KSTGRRTVTPASIN
+754 KATGRRTVTPASIN

-779 SGALDKKRLLV
+779 SGALDKKRLLM

-825 EHLRL
+825 ERLRL

-840 FNGNFS
+840 FSGTFS

-884 VTMYSRRGYEDA
+884 ITMYSRRGYEDA

>member
-1 MKKAFIVFFL
+1 MKKLFFL
-11 SFVCGMFS
+11 LSFMTVFLPVVS
-19 FAQHKPY
+19 QYKPY

-51 LADSTVVDTVTTYK
+51 LADSTVVDTVTTCK

-213 LPSYTVSNIK
+213 LPSYTVSNIN

-296 NDDNMPQQGTD
+296 NDDNQPQQGTD

-379 RLFTYNTQSLF
+379 KLFTDNSLSLF
-390 PKIAG
+390 PMIAG
-395 EKAWLSFSQYFNYR
+395 EKSWLYFDQYFNYR

-433 LDSLYSPNITP
+433 LDSLYSSNITP

-452 RNLSRSLGRTTYMDG
+452 RNLSHSLGRTTYMDG
-467 KVSASISA
+467 EVSAGIFA
-475 RMAHSSDG
+475 RMPHSSDG
-483 YQLRAN
+483 YQLSAR

-527 RSYKYEFSGMYDY
+527 RSYKYKFSGMYDY

-618 LININKKWGFNIYN
+618 LIHVNKKWDFNIFN

-666 RFRLFTNDYKHHFML
+666 RFRLFTNDYKHHFIL

-754 KSTGRRTVTPASIN
+754 KATGRRTVTPASIN

-779 SGALDKKRLLV
+779 SGALDKKRLLM

-825 EHLRL
+825 ERLRL

-840 FNGNFS
+840 FSGTFS

-884 VTMYSRRGYEDA
+884 ITMYSRRGYEDA

>member
-1 MKKAFIVFFL
+1 MKKAFIVFLL

-26 NLSISGAV
+26 NLRIGGGI
-34 KDNMTQ
+34 KDNVTQ
-40 EAVQNCFLTLM
+40 EAVQDCFLTLM
-51 LADSTVVDTVTTYK
+51 LADSTVVDTVSTQMT
-65 SQSSINGQWFDESR
+65 QTSINGQWFDASR
-79 FDLRITKPA
+79 FELRITKPA

-296 NDDNMPQQGTD
+296 NDDNQPQQGTD

-335 FNVQSY
+335 FNVQSR

-379 RLFTYNTQSLF
+379 KLFTDNSLSLF

-395 EKAWLSFSQYFNYR
+395 EKSWLYFDQYFNYR

-433 LDSLYSPNITP
+433 LDSLYSSNITP

-452 RNLSRSLGRTTYMDG
+452 RNLSHSLGRTTYMDG
-467 KVSASISA
+467 EVSAGIFA
-475 RMAHSSDG
+475 RMPHSSDG
-483 YQLRAN
+483 YQLSAR

-527 RSYKYEFSGMYDY
+527 RSYKYKFSGMYDY

-618 LININKKWGFNIYN
+618 LIHVNKKWDFNIFN

-642 LKYAGADAD
+642 LKYAGAGAD

-666 RFRLFTNDYKHHFML
+666 RFRLFTNDYKHHFIL

-746 VSMGYVYD
+746 VSMGYIYD

-779 SGALDKKRLLV
+779 SGALDKKRLLM

-825 EHLRL
+825 ERLRL

-840 FNGNFS
+840 FSGTFS

-884 VTMYSRRGYEDA
+884 ITMYSRRGYEDA

>member
-1 MKKAFIVFFL
+1 MKKLFFL
-11 SFVCGMFS
+11 LSFMTVFLPVVS
-19 FAQHKPY
+19 QYKPY

-65 SQSSINGQWFDESR
+65 SQSSINGQWFDDSR

-110 MYRRKLYSNLPDI
+110 MYRRKLYSTLPDI

-231 SRYLGQ
+231 SRYLGL

-296 NDDNMPQQGTD
+296 NDDNQPQQGTD

-335 FNVQSY
+335 FNVQSR

-452 RNLSRSLGRTTYMDG
+452 RNLSHSLGRTTYMDG

-618 LININKKWGFNIYN
+618 LIHVNKKWDFNIFN

-666 RFRLFTNDYKHHFML
+666 RFRLFTNDYKHHFIL

-754 KSTGRRTVTPASIN
+754 KATGRRTVTPASIN

-779 SGALDKKRLLV
+779 SGALDKKRLLM

-825 EHLRL
+825 ERLRL
-830 DYKIGRHSIG
+830 DYKIGRHSMG
-840 FNGNFS
+840 FSGNFS

-884 VTMYSRRGYEDA
+884 ITMYSRRGYEDA